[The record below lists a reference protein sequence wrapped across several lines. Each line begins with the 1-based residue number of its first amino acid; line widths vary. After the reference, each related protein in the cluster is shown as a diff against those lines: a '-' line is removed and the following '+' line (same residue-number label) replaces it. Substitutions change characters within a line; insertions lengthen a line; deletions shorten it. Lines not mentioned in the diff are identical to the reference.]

1 MSKYGETYTKE
12 ISPIYTNTPEIVEFK
27 HQEYIFRKTWKIG
40 NKTCHDMTR
49 ADFIKELENVE
60 MSDVNQ
66 YKSNY
71 LK

>member
-1 MSKYGETYTKE
+1 MSKSGEAYTKE
-12 ISPIYTNTPEIVEFK
+12 ISPIYTNTPEIVQLK
-27 HQEYIFRKTWKIG
+27 HQKYIFRKTWKIG

-49 ADFIKELENVE
+49 VDFIKELENVD
-60 MSDVNQ
+60 MIDVNQ